1 MKKNKY
7 RYEKKSM
14 FFVAFMAFI
23 VSACGNK
30 EGETDSNGTFQA
42 TEILVS
48 AQVQGVIESFLVEEG
63 FNVKANECL
72 GHIDTIQYYLK
83 KIQFEAA
90 IQSARSRLSD
100 VDIQTA
106 VLNEQLLAALTEQRR
121 LESLVLSNAATGKQ
135 LDDINSKTKVLR
147 KQINAAI
154 ISLESANSSIMNE
167 IEGLKA
173 QLGQINDYLSKSYIY
188 SPIDGTVLLKYAQEG
203 ELASPGKV
211 LFKVASLDRMRL
223 RIYLTGNQL
232 AMIRVGQSVRVNAEL
247 GQDGNKLYRGIVTR
261 ISDKSEFTPKSI
273 QTRDERSNLV
283 YAVDV
288 SVPNDGD
295 LKIGMYGG
303 IYIDK

>member
-1 MKKNKY
+1 M
-7 RYEKKSM
+7 RKKSM

-48 AQVQGVIESFLVEEG
+48 AQVQGVIENFLVEEG

-83 KIQFEAA
+83 KIQFEAV

>member
-1 MKKNKY
+1 M
-7 RYEKKSM
+7 RKKSM

-48 AQVQGVIESFLVEEG
+48 AQVQGVIENFLVEEG

>member
-1 MKKNKY
+1 
-7 RYEKKSM
+7 M

>member
-1 MKKNKY
+1 M
-7 RYEKKSM
+7 RKKSM